1 MKQRFLSIRYAT
13 YWLTGVVTVGLI
25 SGCSD
30 SENYRQSVFG
40 RISGAEGRG
49 GLVSFVPRDSTTG
62 PAARA
67 SLVNGEYQFDRTT
80 GPVPGDYT
88 VIIQLEIA
96 QDRSSGVVVFKGI
109 EVPTDSDFQIPT
121 AYEAVASLP
130 VSVPDG
136 RKGPLQVD
144 LKLPG
149 T

>member
-1 MKQRFLSIRYAT
+1 MKQRFVLLQYAT
-13 YWLTGVVTVGLI
+13 CWLTGVVIVGLM

-30 SENYRQSVFG
+30 SENPRQSVFG

-49 GLVSFVPRDSTTG
+49 GLVSFVPRENTTG

-88 VIIQLEIA
+88 VIIQLEIS

-109 EVPTDSDFQIPT
+109 EVPTGSDFQIPT

-136 RKGPLQVD
+136 RKGSLQVD